1 MKGERHPGADAPGL
15 VEVPPHADG
24 RARTETPD
32 RPDLPPRPEEG
43 LDPDNWEAL
52 RALGHRMVDDVVAF
66 HRGLSDRPAW
76 QPLPPETRDAL
87 RRPPPDAVCGAG
99 RAAVDVTEHM
109 FTDPCG
115 TV

>member
-66 HRGLSDRPAW
+66 HRGLSEDRKS
-76 QPLPPETRDAL
+76 TRL
-87 RRPPPDAVCGAG
+87 NSSHVKISYAVFCLKKQTMA
-99 RAAVDVTEHM
+99 
-109 FTDPCG
+109 
-115 TV
+115 